1 MTDKIRVAVGLS
13 GGVDSSVAA
22 ALLKEQGFDVIGVF
36 MKNWDDEVVRTPIMD
51 GCTSAEDQE
60 DARKVAKILDIPF
73 HIMHFEK
80 EYWDKVF
87 ANFISEYRRGR
98 TPNPDVLC
106 NKYIKFGYFL
116 KCAVKEF
123 NVDYIAT
130 GHYARLH
137 ERKAQSEKCKTYEL
151 AIARDL
157 NKDQSYFLY
166 TLNQKQLAKALFP
179 IGDLTKPEVRE
190 LAKKFNLPTADKK
203 DSQGIC
209 FVGEVQVKEFLKQ
222 WIKPHKGDVIT
233 IDNKKIGEHDGA
245 EYFTIGQRHGLNVGG
260 GIPYYV
266 IGKNVRNN
274 VVYVAAGTTHSALF
288 KEELKV
294 KNINW
299 ISGKVPKFPLR
310 VTARI
315 RYRQPLQSCRIVKSE
330 IRNPKSETLK
340 VVFGDPQR
348 AVTPGQSIV
357 FYDNETMLGGGIIIS

>member
-1 MTDKIRVAVGLS
+1 MNKKIRVAVGLS

-22 ALLKEQGFDVIGVF
+22 ALLIEQGFDVVGVF
-36 MKNWDDEVVRTPIMD
+36 MKNWDDEMVRTPILD

-60 DARKVAKILDIPF
+60 DARKVAKILSIPF

-87 ANFISEYRRGR
+87 ANFISEYRRGT

-116 KCAVKEF
+116 KKAVKELK
-123 NVDYIAT
+123 VDYIAT

-137 ERKAQSEKCKTYEL
+137 ERKAQSAKRKTYEL

-222 WIKPHKGDVIT
+222 WIKPHKGDIIT

-266 IGKNVRNN
+266 IGKNVRKN
-274 VVYVAAGTTHSALF
+274 VVYVAAGTTHPELF
-288 KEELKV
+288 KKELEV

-299 ISGKVPKFPLR
+299 ISGQAPKFP
-310 VTARI
+310 VKVSARI
-315 RYRQPLQSCRIVKSE
+315 RYRQPLQKAKLFKVHDSRFM
-330 IRNPKSETLK
+330 IR
-340 VVFGDPQR
+340 VVFDDPQR

-357 FYDNETMLGGGIIIS
+357 FYDGETMLGGGIII

>member
-13 GGVDSSVAA
+13 GGVDSSVSA

-130 GHYARLH
+130 GHYV
-137 ERKAQSEKCKTYEL
+137 RKVKSEK
-151 AIARDL
+151 
-157 NKDQSYFLY
+157 
-166 TLNQKQLAKALFP
+166 
-179 IGDLTKPEVRE
+179 
-190 LAKKFNLPTADKK
+190 
-203 DSQGIC
+203 
-209 FVGEVQVKEFLKQ
+209 
-222 WIKPHKGDVIT
+222 
-233 IDNKKIGEHDGA
+233 
-245 EYFTIGQRHGLNVGG
+245 
-260 GIPYYV
+260 
-266 IGKNVRNN
+266 
-274 VVYVAAGTTHSALF
+274 
-288 KEELKV
+288 LKV
-294 KNINW
+294 K
-299 ISGKVPKFPLR
+299 SYELL
-310 VTARI
+310 A
-315 RYRQPLQSCRIVKSE
+315 
-330 IRNPKSETLK
+330 
-340 VVFGDPQR
+340 
-348 AVTPGQSIV
+348 AV
-357 FYDNETMLGGGIIIS
+357 D